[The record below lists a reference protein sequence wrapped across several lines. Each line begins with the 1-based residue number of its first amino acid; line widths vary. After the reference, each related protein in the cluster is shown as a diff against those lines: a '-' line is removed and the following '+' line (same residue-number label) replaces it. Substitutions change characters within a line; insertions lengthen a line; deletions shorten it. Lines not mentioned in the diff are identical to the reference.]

1 MLLFVNKTFD
11 LLQDGVIGRRFSHS
25 HDLALTRP
33 YARNFTN
40 SVLTRSACV
49 HRTPCGP
56 PGSST
61 NLTFFTILACR
72 LDVASGG
79 RIRSAS
85 PCRMSVGTVFFGR
98 SLRKS
103 WCEQRTHATLAS
115 AEESAATFPLS
126 SRARSIT
133 SFPPVTS

>member
-25 HDLALTRP
+25 HDLALTRH
-33 YARNFTN
+33 YARKFTN
-40 SVLTRSACV
+40 SVLTRSAWV

-61 NLTFFTILACR
+61 NLTFFIILACR

-103 WCEQRTHATLAS
+103 SIQRS
-115 AEESAATFPLS
+115 EERRVGKECR
-126 SRARSIT
+126 SRWS
-133 SFPPVTS
+133 